1 MIYHEGEKKRKEMGV
16 KKWRVGEKSR
26 EGLRLH
32 EKRRISPYEITVE
45 KTHRL
50 AQRK

>member
-1 MIYHEGEKKRKEMGV
+1 MDV
-16 KKWRVGEKSR
+16 KKWRVGEKSK
-26 EGLRLH
+26 EGLRLY
-32 EKRRISPYEITVE
+32 EKEESHHEITVE